1 MDLFRVKH
9 LYLLLFITFLTEC
22 KKDFASPQVKQAYE
36 EVMRIHD
43 EVMPETE
50 TIHKLQKRLKKEHSG
65 KEDAKELIN
74 RLERS
79 DDGMM
84 EWMGDFK
91 LDRSAPVTEQI
102 EYLTRENTRI
112 SKVSKDMRSSIDEA
126 KAYLSSK

>member
-1 MDLFRVKH
+1 MVLFRVKH
-9 LYLLLFITFLTEC
+9 LYLLLFITFLAAC

-112 SKVSKDMRSSIDEA
+112 SKVSKDMRS
-126 KAYLSSK
+126 L